1 MSKTN
6 AMKPIAGG
14 WRFTTP
20 CKQVEEPRGAHAA
33 VALGQSSIH
42 FGGEAA

>member
-14 WRFTTP
+14 SKTP
-20 CKQVEEPRGAHAA
+20 PPANKRRNPEGRDAA